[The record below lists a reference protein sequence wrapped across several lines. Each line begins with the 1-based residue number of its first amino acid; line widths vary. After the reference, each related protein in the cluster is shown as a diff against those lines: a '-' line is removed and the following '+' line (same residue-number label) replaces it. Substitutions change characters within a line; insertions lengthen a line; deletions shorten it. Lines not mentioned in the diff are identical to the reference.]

1 METKIQDQFLS
12 LADRLLAYM
21 PNLLG
26 GLILIVLGWLAGWI
40 LKRVLVQLSLILRV
54 DRLLIRSRFQSDF
67 QKADVRYSLYNLIGN
82 IGFII
87 IFLIF
92 LDNALLAWKLD
103 ILSDLLSKGILF
115 VPKIIIGATIFGI
128 GWLLAS
134 WVQVSL
140 LKSLSRE
147 EIPRSSLISRFVKGI
162 LVIFFSAV
170 SLVELDVARV
180 IVIIGF
186 GTIFITLGAI
196 SVVIAAVGGRSF
208 MKKVGESLK
217 EVKPDN

>member
-40 LKRVLVQLSLILRV
+40 LKRVLMQLSLILRV